1 MEEPVSEERRNVERR
16 KGTVRQMKGYYA
28 RKVHSLLG
36 VVPLSFFI
44 LTHAITNFGAYEG
57 GDQGFRDSV
66 SRINDLPLVI
76 FLEIFVIWLPLLF
89 HGVYGLYIAYQ
100 AQPNLGHFKTER
112 NWRFVLQRVSGVVAF
127 VFIIWH
133 VYTTRLQILF
143 GNATH
148 DDLGGIMHELV
159 TQPSFFVFFTIGVI
173 ATTFHFAN
181 GVWAFLVSWGIT
193 VGPRAQ
199 RISSYIC
206 MGLFV
211 VVTALFML
219 SLFAFRDDQFA
230 NTAQVLTTLKT
241 MIG

>member
-1 MEEPVSEERRNVERR
+1 
-16 KGTVRQMKGYYA
+16 MKGYYA

-36 VVPLSFFI
+36 LVPLSLFLI
-44 LTHAITNFGAYEG
+44 EHAITNYAAFDG
-57 GDQGFRDSV
+57 GQDGFRDAV
-66 SRINDLPLVI
+66 RKLNDLPLI
-76 FLEIFVIWLPLLF
+76 FFLELFAIWLPLLF

-112 NWRFVLQRVSGVVAF
+112 NWRFVLQRVSGVIAF

-133 VYTTRLQILF
+133 VYSTRFQISL
-143 GNATH
+143 GNVTH
-148 DDLGGIMHELV
+148 DELGGWMHNIV
-159 TQPSFFVFFTIGVI
+159 TQPGFFVFFLVGVI

-199 RISSYIC
+199 RISSYVC
-206 MGLFV
+206 LGLFV
-211 VVTALFML
+211 IVTTLFML
-219 SLFAFRDDQFA
+219 SLFAFRGEEFA
-230 NTAQVLTTLKT
+230 DTASVITTFKS

>member
-1 MEEPVSEERRNVERR
+1 
-16 KGTVRQMKGYYA
+16 MKGYYA

-36 VVPLSFFI
+36 LVPLSLFLI
-44 LTHAITNFGAYEG
+44 EHAITNYAAFDG
-57 GDQGFRDSV
+57 GQDGFRDAV
-66 SRINDLPLVI
+66 RTLNDLPLI
-76 FLEIFVIWLPLLF
+76 FFLELFFIWLPLLF

-112 NWRFVLQRVSGVVAF
+112 NWRFVLQRVSGVIAF

-133 VYTTRLQILF
+133 VYSTRFQISL
-143 GNATH
+143 GKVTH
-148 DDLGGIMHELV
+148 DELGGWMHNIV
-159 TQPSFFVFFTIGVI
+159 TQPGFFVFFLVGVI

-199 RISSYIC
+199 RISSYAC
-206 MGLFV
+206 LGLFV
-211 VVTALFML
+211 IVSTLFLL
-219 SLFAFRDDQFA
+219 SLFAFRGEEFA
-230 NTAQVLTTLKT
+230 DTASVITTFKS